1 MPAWW
6 PHSDGSAAAPPRSQ
20 AIFSELCS
28 LILLRL
34 LDRRDVESH
43 EPHTQNAHWSFRR
56 SSCRWFV
63 LLTASLVS
71 LFNNYIS
78 FNPYNLQQIQNTIIT
93 IINSVKCVFFFMYYV
108 WVVYWIYILLLN
120 TTLAMKCVLRLKSV
134 TFFKATRNVNHQVEA
149 FFIFLFDHFS
159 FNGQILQT
167 DMEHVRRWKMTRR
180 RSSDVR
186 RAQKSNWT
194 MRVKMLC

>member
-120 TTLAMKCVLRLKSV
+120 TTLAMKCVLRLKSLK
-134 TFFKATRNVNHQVEA
+134 FFKVTRNVNHQVA
-149 FFIFLFDHFS
+149 FLMPVFYLTFLALMDRFCR
-159 FNGQILQT
+159 QT
-167 DMEHVRRWKMTRR
+167 WNMWGDGRWLAGGAAMLEEP
-180 RSSDVR
+180 RSQTGR
-186 RAQKSNWT
+186 WE
-194 MRVKMLC
+194 